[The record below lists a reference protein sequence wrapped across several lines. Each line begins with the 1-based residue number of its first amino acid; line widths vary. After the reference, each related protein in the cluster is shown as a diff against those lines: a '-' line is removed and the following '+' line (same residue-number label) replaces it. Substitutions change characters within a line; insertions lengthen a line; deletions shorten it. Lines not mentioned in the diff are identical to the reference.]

1 MPRAIRGRKHSK
13 FSITVV
19 AKYFDDLIQTN
30 FKHLQRKRN
39 FHPEVSFFLL
49 PLFQEQAVPLCLAS
63 PFAKPPF
70 PSRLLPPLLI
80 VKYDAAA
87 VVLREY

>member
-1 MPRAIRGRKHSK
+1 M
-13 FSITVV
+13 
-19 AKYFDDLIQTN
+19 
-30 FKHLQRKRN
+30 
-39 FHPEVSFFLL
+39 L

-63 PFAKPPF
+63 PFANHPF
-70 PSRLLPPLLI
+70 PSRPLLPLLT